1 MSNFSNRRFQKKLN
15 ILTISIGLIY
25 FYFGLLKFFPSISP
39 AESIG
44 ISTVCKLCFGLLSPK
59 VSIFLLALLEVSI
72 GICLITRIYL
82 KVAVTIAIIHLT
94 MTFTPFLLFPEQAFQ
109 GSLISPSL
117 LGQYIFKNIII
128 ISALLVIY
136 PGKNDSVA
144 LDGSN

>member
-1 MSNFSNRRFQKKLN
+1 MSNIPNRRFQQKLN

-25 FYFGLLKFFPSISP
+25 FYFGALKFFPSISP

-44 ISTVCKLCFGLLSPK
+44 ISTVCKLCLGLLSPK
-59 VSIFLLALLEVSI
+59 VSIFLLATLEVSI

-82 KVAVTIAIIHLT
+82 KVAVIIAVVHLVL
-94 MTFTPFLLFPEQAFQ
+94 TFTPFLLFPEQAFQ

-136 PGKNDSVA
+136 PSKQESVA
-144 LDGSN
+144 LDVSN